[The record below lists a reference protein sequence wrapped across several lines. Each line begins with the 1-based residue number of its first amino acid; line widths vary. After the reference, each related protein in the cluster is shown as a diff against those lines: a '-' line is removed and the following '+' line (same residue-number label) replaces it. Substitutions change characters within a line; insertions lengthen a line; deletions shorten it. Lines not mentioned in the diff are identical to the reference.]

1 MLRSLAKEFRHYPV
15 TMAIC
20 LLWTVVYVLMVA
32 TSLAQGQPVTVRSV
46 LLGTGSGHRFGS
58 MTLAELLRG
67 EVWRT
72 LTATFVHYGIVH
84 LAMNLFGMY
93 QLGSLVEEWYGRA
106 QFLALYVTIGV
117 GGNLL
122 SGVFRY
128 EASTNQYIQSAGGST
143 VVLGLVALCAVV
155 GWRSRTRVGSYL
167 SKEMIRVLLLTAL
180 LGLIPI
186 IDNWGHAG
194 GALVGGALGFAHRF
208 LVQNMGRPLARW
220 MGGIAA
226 AVLVACGAAQYR
238 ADQLDAP
245 ARAGQRLAFQQET
258 MFRLAQ
264 VEREYLRAFTPRRAA
279 NGYLMPKESRG
290 AAQLAIAHVDF
301 LASRFDRPPTRDDYQ
316 RLKASVQTIRSA
328 PPTERDV
335 REFQTSMKKLVR
347 SAAQERDAA
356 LHEFQALAAA
366 NVRKRR
372 GL

>member
-1 MLRSLAKEFRHYPV
+1 MLRSLAREFRHYPV

-20 LLWTVVYVLMVA
+20 LLWTLVYLLMVA
-32 TSLAQGQPVTVRSV
+32 TSLSQGQPLTVRSV

-72 LTATFVHYGIVH
+72 LTATFVHYGVVH

-122 SGVFRY
+122 SGLFRY
-128 EASTNQYIQSAGGST
+128 EASSNQYIQSAGGST

-167 SKEMIRVLLLTAL
+167 TSEMVRVLLLTAL

-194 GALVGGALGFAHRF
+194 GALVGGAIGFAHRF
-208 LVQNMGRPLARW
+208 LVEHAGRPVARW
-220 MGGIAA
+220 LGGLAA
-226 AVLVACGAAQYR
+226 VVLVACGAAQYR
-238 ADQLDAP
+238 ADRLDAP
-245 ARAGQRLAFQQET
+245 ARAGQRLAAQQET
-258 MFRLAQ
+258 MLRLAQ
-264 VEREYLRAFTPRRAA
+264 VEREYWRAFTPRRAA
-279 NGYLMPKESRG
+279 DGLLMPTESRG
-290 AAQLAIAHVDF
+290 AAKLAADH
-301 LASRFDRPPTRDDYQ
+301 LALLANRLDRTPTHDDYV
-316 RLKASVQTIRSA
+316 RLKGIVLALRSG
-328 PPTERDV
+328 PPTESQL
-335 REFQTSMKKLVR
+335 REFR
-347 SAAQERDAA
+347 SVMQRLARTAARERDAA
-356 LHEFQALAAA
+356 LHEYQALIASSARR
-366 NVRKRR
+366 RK